1 MSIKGKIEKQVYN
14 MQYVKFDC
22 VVVLLN
28 ISQGPAL
35 TTEYF

>member
-1 MSIKGKIEKQVYN
+1 
-14 MQYVKFDC
+14 MQYVKLDC

-35 TTEYF
+35 TTEYFWLSLWLYV